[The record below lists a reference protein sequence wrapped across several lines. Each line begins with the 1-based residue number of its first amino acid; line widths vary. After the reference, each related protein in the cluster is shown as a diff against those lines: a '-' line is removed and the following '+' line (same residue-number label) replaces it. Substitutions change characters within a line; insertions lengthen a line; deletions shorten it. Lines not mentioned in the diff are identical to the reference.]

1 MEVILGELFGRVA
14 GGVDDTHRTPLSR
27 DRDDQGARPASV
39 GAGLRETMGAGYHE
53 SGLGSAEHEL
63 YGASAGGGERAWHV
77 GDPDGRLCDEGEV
90 YGSHEADPILF
101 QLLPCLPDDCLWR
114 GFGVELFWR
123 GGGGRRSASSG

>member
-1 MEVILGELFGRVA
+1 
-14 GGVDDTHRTPLSR
+14 
-27 DRDDQGARPASV
+27 
-39 GAGLRETMGAGYHE
+39 MGAGYHE

-101 QLLPCLPDDCLWR
+101 QLLPCLPGDCLWR

-123 GGGGRRSASSG
+123 GGRKTKRELRIKFELVPAIIPRKAAIA